1 MHLWEEA
8 CWDLVAVMPAK
19 KEADVD
25 PAVRAAVLD
34 LFKASDAFRLAYDDF
49 TRSQGRDH
57 RALEALADAEAR
69 IDLARMRVVEAQRP
83 EP

>member
-1 MHLWEEA
+1 MHPLEEPCWE
-8 CWDLVAVMPAK
+8 LVAVMPANK
-19 KEADVD
+19 DAEVD

-34 LFKASDAFRLAYDDF
+34 LFRASDAFRLAYDDF

-69 IDLARMRVVEAQRP
+69 IDLARMRVVEAQQP